1 MYALHCTPYY
11 YEVVHNTGKCLMF
24 SSLNTFECCA
34 EVQSVV
40 LFSHKAMRE
49 QPATV
54 MKYQCCRYQIF
65 ICREKSFSLDREDSQ
80 SCCLKLTARNSS
92 SLQFSYCYY

>member
-49 QPATV
+49 QPAAV
-54 MKYQCCRYQIF
+54 PV
-65 ICREKSFSLDREDSQ
+65 L
-80 SCCLKLTARNSS
+80 
-92 SLQFSYCYY
+92 

>member
-40 LFSHKAMRE
+40 VFSCKAMRE
-49 QPATV
+49 QPAVV
-54 MKYQCCRYQIF
+54 MKYHCCGTRSSF
-65 ICREKSFSLDREDSQ
+65 VGKSRSAWTGRVHKDV
-80 SCCLKLTARNSS
+80 A
-92 SLQFSYCYY
+92 